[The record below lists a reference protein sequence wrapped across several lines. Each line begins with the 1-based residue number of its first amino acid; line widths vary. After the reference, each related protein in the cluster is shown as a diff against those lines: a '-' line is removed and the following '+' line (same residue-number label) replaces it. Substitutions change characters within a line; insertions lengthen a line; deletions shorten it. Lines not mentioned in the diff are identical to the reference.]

1 MCNMAQESSLNLA
14 EEEKELQKYVF
25 IGPCSY
31 TSWFLIRLFIE
42 IFQADLAEFP
52 GGKKI
57 SKLISKTNPGWQTA
71 IQNRLIWT

>member
-1 MCNMAQESSLNLA
+1 MAKESSSNLA
-14 EEEKELQKYVF
+14 EEEKELQK
-25 IGPCSY
+25 
-31 TSWFLIRLFIE
+31 LLIE

-57 SKLISKTNPGWQTA
+57 LKLISKTNPGWQTA